1 MALRDQPY
9 LPLYVKDFLTD
20 EKLIECSASAT
31 GVYIRLMCVMHKSE
45 RYGTILLKQKDKQ
58 NDSKIRNF
66 AFKLVKLIGFPEQV
80 IFDGL
85 TELIA
90 EGVIKINGDYLE
102 QKRMIADCLLS
113 EIRAAAGRQ
122 RGQKNNETE
131 DFATA
136 KVSANAIAKEAAN
149 AEYENEYVN
158 GNDIKEKAEI
168 FVAEFVPA
176 LAMDEK
182 FMAAWK
188 TLCKQKK
195 WVKKSQDA
203 INASIQ
209 KLNQFDA
216 EFATDLVTAAIAG
229 NYQGVV
235 FADTKDKYRKL
246 RKSNGNNFNR
256 NGEEILAGRI
266 TKQGAENLLAAAII
280 RDSRNKNTDGNNG
293 TGASADAGNRQ
304 DEGNT

>member
-149 AEYENEYVN
+149 AEYEYENEYEN
-158 GNDIKEKAEI
+158 DNDIKEKQQI
-168 FVAEFVPA
+168 FVAEFAPA

-235 FADTKDKYRKL
+235 FADTKEKYQKL

-304 DEGNT
+304 D